1 MGSPTSGRAIASPG
15 QYNLTARGAGHPTAV
30 GGLVWRDSMKST
42 QGSQIKHNAAWRAFW
57 IKIRELN
64 ARETDCR
71 REGMGIRTTMRR
83 QSRLTGAT
91 ASA

>member
-1 MGSPTSGRAIASPG
+1 
-15 QYNLTARGAGHPTAV
+15 
-30 GGLVWRDSMKST
+30 MKST